1 MSRVETKP
9 RSYLCGLL
17 GSGIGQTRSPAMH
30 EAEAAALGLRYVY
43 RAIDFAELGLDAAA
57 LPEVL
62 RAVERCGF
70 DGVNVTHPFKQA
82 VMPHLD
88 AVEEDARAI
97 GAVNTVVLSGGKRVG
112 HNTDWWGFA
121 ENFRRGLPDAAL
133 ARVVQIGAGGA
144 GAAVAH
150 AMLTLGAQALA
161 LHDIDIARAA
171 RLAEGLS
178 ARFGAGRAVA
188 VRDLPSALASA
199 DGLVQTSPI
208 GMVGHPGMPV
218 PEAALRPALWVA
230 EVVYFPLETA
240 LLRAARAIGC
250 RTLDG
255 GGMAVLQAARAMHLF
270 TGIAPDIERM
280 LRSFSMEAMA

>member
-30 EAEAAALGLRYVY
+30 EAEAEALGLRYVY
-43 RAIDFAELGLDAAA
+43 RPIDFAELGLDATA
-57 LPEVL
+57 LADVL

-82 VMPHLD
+82 VMAHLD
-88 AVEEDARAI
+88 AIAEDARAI
-97 GAVNTVVLSGGKRVG
+97 GAVNTVVLAGGKRVG

-121 ENFRRGLPDAAL
+121 ENFRRGLPGAAL

-150 AMLTLGAQALA
+150 AMLTLGTQELA
-161 LHDIDIARAA
+161 LHDIDFARAA

-178 ARFGAGRAVA
+178 ARFGIGRAIA
-188 VRDLPSALASA
+188 VRDLAVALAAA

-208 GMVGHPGMPV
+208 GMAGHPGMPV
-218 PEAALRPALWVA
+218 PAAALRPALWVA

-270 TGIAPDIERM
+270 TGVVPDIERM
-280 LRSFSMEAMA
+280 LQNFAVEAMA